1 MILVFY
7 GKNDFGVDAEVRKI
21 RLSVTPE
28 EIRDVNL
35 TYLNGDVVT
44 KSEFLSAVL
53 TVPFMANKRLVIV
66 QGLIARLNSKKAMEA
81 SEWADLSEQLKS
93 IPVTTDIVFREEDL
107 NSKSYLF
114 KILSPI
120 STVRHFPLLR
130 PVELKQWIRDKV
142 NSMDLTIDS
151 QAVNLMVDFIG
162 SDLRTVDSELNKL
175 TLYSETGFITVD
187 DVEVMVAYVKDQSV
201 FKLVDSAIEGRNEEA
216 LKITQILLDYGSSP
230 SMIVRMIQRQLRLLL
245 LASDLRKRKIKSNEF
260 SQRLAIS
267 GYPLQKTLEM
277 ERRIPFNRLLEA
289 YNLILDSDLRVRSG
303 LMSDI
308 GSLDLLISEM
318 AY

>member
-7 GKNDFGVDAEVRKI
+7 GKNDFSVDTEVRKI
-21 RLSVTPE
+21 RLSVIPE
-28 EIRDVNL
+28 EVRDVNL
-35 TYLNGDVVT
+35 ISLNGDIVT
-44 KSEFLSAVL
+44 KSEFLSSVL

-66 QGLIARLNSKKAMEA
+66 QGLIARLNSKKAVED
-81 SEWADLSEQLKS
+81 SEWADISDQLKS

-107 NSKSYLF
+107 NRKNYLF
-114 KILSPI
+114 KILSPV

-130 PVELKQWIRDKV
+130 PADLKQWIRDKV
-142 NSMDLTIDS
+142 NRMDLTIDS

-175 TLYSETGFITVD
+175 ALYSETGFITVD
-187 DVEVMVAYVKDQSV
+187 DVEVMVAYVKDQSI

-216 LKITQILLDYGSSP
+216 LKITKILLDYGSSP
-230 SMIVRMIQRQLRLLL
+230 NMIVRMMQRQLRLLL
-245 LASDLRKRKIKSNEF
+245 LASDLRKRKIKPDEF

-277 ERRIPFNRLLEA
+277 ERRLPFNKLVDA
-289 YNLILDSDLRVRSG
+289 YKLILNSDLRVRSG

-318 AY
+318 AF

>member
-7 GKNDFGVDAEVRKI
+7 GKNDFGVDTEVRKI

-81 SEWADLSEQLKS
+81 SGWADLSEQLKPM
-93 IPVTTDIVFREEDL
+93 PVTTDIVFREEDL
-107 NSKSYLF
+107 NRKNYLF

-130 PVELKQWIRDKV
+130 PGELKQWIKDKV
-142 NSMDLTIDS
+142 NSMGLTIDS

-175 TLYSETGFITVD
+175 TLYSETGCITVD
-187 DVEVMVAYVKDQSV
+187 DVEMMVAYVKDQSI

-216 LKITQILLDYGSSP
+216 LRITQILLDYGSSP
-230 SMIVRMIQRQLRLLL
+230 NMIVRMIQRQLRLLL
-245 LASDLRKRKIKSNEF
+245 LASDLRKRKIKPNEF

-277 ERRIPFNRLLEA
+277 ERRVPFDRLLEA